1 MFFKSTFTEHRQR
14 KRGGGVLLQG
24 VVPACCAAARGRAA
38 RQNNKNKKNNKK
50 KTGKLVQ
57 RCQLC
62 DPSRSSV
69 LKAIHF
75 SHTVQSETRR
85 RRHLPSP
92 QPNLPSRSVSLLQIL
107 DTNFCRS
114 DICLKENDFPA
125 DSAPR
130 DRLLGPWQCL

>member
-1 MFFKSTFTEHRQR
+1 MFYKSTFTEHRQ
-14 KRGGGVLLQG
+14 KKVGGVLLQG
-24 VVPACCAAARGRAA
+24 VAPACCAAARGRAA
-38 RQNNKNKKNNKK
+38 RQNNKNKTKEKNR
-50 KTGKLVQ
+50 KLVQ
-57 RCQLC
+57 RCQLY
-62 DPSRSSV
+62 DLSRSSV

-75 SHTVQSETRR
+75 SHTVQGEARR

-92 QPNLPSRSVSLLQIL
+92 QPNLPSQSVSLLQIL
-107 DTNFCRS
+107 NTNFCRS